1 MGLVHDLIVPSVK
14 SKEPE
19 IRENGLLC
27 LGLCCLLDKSYAL
40 DSFGLFVHQ
49 SQETNGALQIKI
61 FKIIFDI
68 LMLYGVSFL
77 TEKFEDHDVSPRL
90 PNVMPSGQTLTWL
103 TRLDQAKRVLEF
115 LLHALNQDSMEIQA
129 VAAIGIAKLM
139 LAGMVADNEV
149 RRLR

>member
-49 SQETNGALQIKI
+49 SQETNGELQIKI

-77 TEKFEDHDVSPRL
+77 TEKFEDHDVSPGSRL
-90 PNVMPSGQTLTWL
+90 
-103 TRLDQAKRVLEF
+103 
-115 LLHALNQDSMEIQA
+115 
-129 VAAIGIAKLM
+129 
-139 LAGMVADNEV
+139 
-149 RRLR
+149 